1 MQLPF
6 PASAEWQ
13 YGEKK
18 KKAELQLRHLGH
30 N

>member
-18 KKAELQLRHLGH
+18 QAELQLRHLGH